1 MFSRESGWTV
11 RYISRVEQAI
21 GQFRLGVFSN
31 AFQAG
36 ASGPGP
42 RKGAQK
48 PRSTP
53 NRKSPLLSND
63 QTKYRLKK
71 WWNQGFSIENLLW
84 RFRLRFCIS
93 IEMESPGREP
103 VITQWH
109 SSQAL
114 RSGGKGQGMNA
125 MVEGARIKKTY
136 SSHVLPFFSF
146 FSYRW
151 CLKTWNT
158 PFHPNILFLKAI
170 CLYILIYRVRYVFI
184 HLFTYLIPTFLQLMY
199 LMSLLS
205 LS

>member
-42 RKGAQK
+42 WKGAQK

-53 NRKSPLLSND
+53 NRQSPLLSND

-93 IEMESPGREP
+93 ISEMESHGRETIIGFHYTVRKP
-103 VITQWH
+103 WGLG
-109 SSQAL
+109 AKARGL
-114 RSGGKGQGMNA
+114 ANA
-125 MVEGARIKKTY
+125 MVEGAQIKK
-136 SSHVLPFFSF
+136 
-146 FSYRW
+146 
-151 CLKTWNT
+151 
-158 PFHPNILFLKAI
+158 NIFIACIALFLLPMLSQNMEYSI
-170 CLYILIYRVRYVFI
+170 SSQHLVSQSYLFVLYIYRVRYVFI
-184 HLFTYLIPTFLQLMY
+184 HLFTYLIPTFSQLMY